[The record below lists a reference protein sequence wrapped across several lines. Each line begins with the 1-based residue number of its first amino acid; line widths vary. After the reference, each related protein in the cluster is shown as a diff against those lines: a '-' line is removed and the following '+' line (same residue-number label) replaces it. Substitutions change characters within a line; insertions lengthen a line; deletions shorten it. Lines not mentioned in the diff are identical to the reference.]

1 MSIEISREATTAAI
15 TSIQRYFEENMD
27 EEIGNL
33 GAGALLGFFLKEIAP
48 VVYNQAVADVQSR
61 MQARIME
68 LDIEVH
74 EAEFQYWQSSARKR
88 K

>member
-27 EEIGNL
+27 EEIGTL

-61 MQARIME
+61 LQARIME

-74 EAEFQYWQSSARKR
+74 ETEFQYWPSSTRKR

>member
-1 MSIEISREATTAAI
+1 MSIEISREASAAAV

-48 VVYNQAVADVQSR
+48 IVYNQAVADVQTR
-61 MQARIME
+61 LQARIME

-74 EAEFQYWQSSARKR
+74 EPEFQYWQGAARKR